1 MNKQLI
7 IITIFFGILL
17 SANEDAFIKNYNEN
31 LNIAEPERFKN
42 NYFFENKEY
51 LALDINNYK
60 KVSLMDVV
68 LETISNSDL
77 LKASREKVI
86 QSELKLKDAIAG
98 YYPTLNLESETGR
111 TKSTSYGSSEK
122 YKYYDDRNLKFI
134 LSQNIYSGLETTNT
148 IKSLEKKL
156 SVEKNQ
162 YEILLQE
169 QITKAIKAYFDVV
182 FSHKSV
188 LASERNMIKLNK
200 ILEIITIKY
209 DNGAATIGDLT
220 AIKANVSNSETQLT
234 KVKSKLTESMKY
246 YEYIVGEKY
255 YQTLPYEKNFNIN
268 ISSFDLLYE
277 RALTRN
283 STILN
288 YYNLIESEKFNL
300 KSKESSF
307 SPKLDF
313 EVSLDNIL
321 DQEDYKGREQDLNA
335 KLKFTMNL
343 YNGGKDQNKIL
354 TSYSSI
360 RALNF
365 ELNEEK
371 KKLKW
376 NIAKLFTSIQSTNES
391 LKSNISEIVSLRKM
405 VDAYWEEFNLG
416 QQDLQSLLQGY
427 KQLNSAEIELIK
439 NESSNTIDLFTL
451 LGHTGDLLSF
461 FDLDPVHPKYID
473 FSKSNYSQNV
483 YIDDKFLNEKERN
496 EKEYEKRKD
505 EEFKRLLAN
514 QKLKDINIDNFI
526 KNFMLANDEFFTLE
540 IKKFKNNKEATDFI
554 KNNNLD
560 MNSFAFD
567 IIENSIVT
575 SKISHG
581 IFSNMELAKASKDK
595 LSEKYKNS
603 QIIIKK
609 IKDVKKHYSEYIS
622 GLKINLPKP
631 EIKIIEKINTIEKIK
646 QKKESVFVFDQDIMN
661 KFLNAD
667 DDLYTIHITS
677 FSENKYLENI
687 LSNNINLY
695 SNSYVYTY
703 SNGRILI
710 RWNYGIYKTYEDAQE
725 AIKDL
730 GEVANS
736 YYPVVQKISKEKEL
750 YNSYPKP
757 KEEDIKEVEFEYI
770 DVSSKTE
777 YKDVPASNNKELNN
791 SSQED
796 YSNTGTR

>member
-7 IITIFFGILL
+7 FITIFFGILL

-31 LNIAEPERFKN
+31 LNIAEPEILKN

-51 LALDINNYK
+51 LDISKYK

-288 YYNLIESEKFNL
+288 YYNLKKKKKFNL

-354 TSYSSI
+354 TSYSSL

-439 NESSNTIDLFTL
+439 NESSNTIDLFSL
-451 LGHTGDLLSF
+451 LGYTGDLLSF

-540 IKKFKNNKEATDFI
+540 IGKFKNNKEATDFI

-687 LSNNINLY
+687 LSNNRNLY

-710 RWNYGIYKTYEDAQE
+710 RWNYGIYKTY
-725 AIKDL
+725 
-730 GEVANS
+730 
-736 YYPVVQKISKEKEL
+736 
-750 YNSYPKP
+750 
-757 KEEDIKEVEFEYI
+757 
-770 DVSSKTE
+770 
-777 YKDVPASNNKELNN
+777 
-791 SSQED
+791 
-796 YSNTGTR
+796 

>member
-7 IITIFFGILL
+7 FITIFFGILL

-31 LNIAEPERFKN
+31 LNIAEPEILKN

-51 LALDINNYK
+51 LDISKYK

-98 YYPTLNLESETGR
+98 YYPTLKLESETGR

-169 QITKAIKAYFDVV
+169 QIIKAIKAYFDVV

-439 NESSNTIDLFTL
+439 NESSNTIDLFSL
-451 LGHTGDLLSF
+451 LGYTGDLLSF

-496 EKEYEKRKD
+496 EKEYEKKKD

-540 IKKFKNNKEATDFI
+540 IGKFKNNKEATDFI

-710 RWNYGIYKTYEDAQE
+710 RWNYGIYK
-725 AIKDL
+725 IH
-730 GEVANS
+730 
-736 YYPVVQKISKEKEL
+736 
-750 YNSYPKP
+750 
-757 KEEDIKEVEFEYI
+757 
-770 DVSSKTE
+770 
-777 YKDVPASNNKELNN
+777 
-791 SSQED
+791 
-796 YSNTGTR
+796 YSNRNFTNCNIYDSK

>member
-7 IITIFFGILL
+7 FITIFFGILL

-31 LNIAEPERFKN
+31 LNIAEPEILKN

-51 LALDINNYK
+51 LDISKYK

-439 NESSNTIDLFTL
+439 NESSNTIDLFSL
-451 LGHTGDLLSF
+451 LGYTGDLLSF

-540 IKKFKNNKEATDFI
+540 IGKFKNNKEATDFI

-750 YNSYPKP
+750 YNSYSKP

-791 SSQED
+791 SSQEE

>member
-7 IITIFFGILL
+7 FITIFFGILL

-31 LNIAEPERFKN
+31 LNIAEPEILKN

-51 LALDINNYK
+51 LDISKYK

-354 TSYSSI
+354 TSYSSL

-439 NESSNTIDLFTL
+439 NESSNTIDLFSL
-451 LGHTGDLLSF
+451 LGYTGDLLSF

-540 IKKFKNNKEATDFI
+540 IGKFKNNKEATDFI

-710 RWNYGIYKTYEDAQE
+710 RWNYGIYKTY
-725 AIKDL
+725 
-730 GEVANS
+730 
-736 YYPVVQKISKEKEL
+736 
-750 YNSYPKP
+750 
-757 KEEDIKEVEFEYI
+757 
-770 DVSSKTE
+770 
-777 YKDVPASNNKELNN
+777 
-791 SSQED
+791 
-796 YSNTGTR
+796 

>member
-7 IITIFFGILL
+7 FITIFFGILL

-31 LNIAEPERFKN
+31 LNIDEPEILKN

-51 LALDINNYK
+51 LDISKYK

-86 QSELKLKDAIAG
+86 QSELKLKDSIAG

-354 TSYSSI
+354 TSYSSL

-439 NESSNTIDLFTL
+439 NESSNTIDLFSL
-451 LGHTGDLLSF
+451 LGYTGDLLSF

-540 IKKFKNNKEATDFI
+540 IGKFKNNKEATDFI

-603 QIIIKK
+603 QIILKK

-730 GEVANS
+730 GEVVNS

-750 YNSYPKP
+750 YNSYSKP

>member
-31 LNIAEPERFKN
+31 LNIAEPEILKN

-51 LALDINNYK
+51 LDISKYK

-439 NESSNTIDLFTL
+439 NESSNTIDLFSL
-451 LGHTGDLLSF
+451 LGYTGDLLSF

-526 KNFMLANDEFFTLE
+526 KNFMLANDEFFTIE
-540 IKKFKNNKEATDFI
+540 IGKFKNNKEATDFI

-730 GEVANS
+730 GEVVNS

-750 YNSYPKP
+750 YNSYSKP

-791 SSQED
+791 SSQEE

>member
-7 IITIFFGILL
+7 FITIFFGILL

-31 LNIAEPERFKN
+31 LNIAEPEILKN

-77 LKASREKVI
+77 LKASRENVI
-86 QSELKLKDAIAG
+86 QSELKVKDAIAG

-439 NESSNTIDLFTL
+439 NESSNTIDLFSL
-451 LGHTGDLLSF
+451 LGYTGDLLSF

-540 IKKFKNNKEATDFI
+540 IGKFKNNKEATDFI

-631 EIKIIEKINTIEKIK
+631 EIKII
-646 QKKESVFVFDQDIMN
+646 
-661 KFLNAD
+661 
-667 DDLYTIHITS
+667 
-677 FSENKYLENI
+677 
-687 LSNNINLY
+687 
-695 SNSYVYTY
+695 
-703 SNGRILI
+703 
-710 RWNYGIYKTYEDAQE
+710 
-725 AIKDL
+725 
-730 GEVANS
+730 
-736 YYPVVQKISKEKEL
+736 
-750 YNSYPKP
+750 
-757 KEEDIKEVEFEYI
+757 
-770 DVSSKTE
+770 
-777 YKDVPASNNKELNN
+777 
-791 SSQED
+791 
-796 YSNTGTR
+796 

>member
-7 IITIFFGILL
+7 FITIFFGILL

-31 LNIAEPERFKN
+31 LNIAEPEILKN

-51 LALDINNYK
+51 LDISKYK

-255 YQTLPYEKNFNIN
+255 YQTLPYEKNFNI
-268 ISSFDLLYE
+268 SSFDLLYE

-354 TSYSSI
+354 TSYSSL

-376 NIAKLFTSIQSTNES
+376 NIAKLFTSMQSTNES

-439 NESSNTIDLFTL
+439 NESSNTIDLFSL
-451 LGHTGDLLSF
+451 LGYTGDLLSF

-540 IKKFKNNKEATDFI
+540 IGKFKNNKER
-554 KNNNLD
+554 
-560 MNSFAFD
+560 
-567 IIENSIVT
+567 
-575 SKISHG
+575 
-581 IFSNMELAKASKDK
+581 
-595 LSEKYKNS
+595 SEERR
-603 QIIIKK
+603 
-609 IKDVKKHYSEYIS
+609 V
-622 GLKINLPKP
+622 
-631 EIKIIEKINTIEKIK
+631 
-646 QKKESVFVFDQDIMN
+646 
-661 KFLNAD
+661 
-667 DDLYTIHITS
+667 
-677 FSENKYLENI
+677 
-687 LSNNINLY
+687 
-695 SNSYVYTY
+695 
-703 SNGRILI
+703 
-710 RWNYGIYKTYEDAQE
+710 
-725 AIKDL
+725 
-730 GEVANS
+730 
-736 YYPVVQKISKEKEL
+736 
-750 YNSYPKP
+750 
-757 KEEDIKEVEFEYI
+757 
-770 DVSSKTE
+770 
-777 YKDVPASNNKELNN
+777 
-791 SSQED
+791 
-796 YSNTGTR
+796 

>member
-7 IITIFFGILL
+7 FITIFFGILL

-31 LNIAEPERFKN
+31 LNIAEPEILKN
-42 NYFFENKEY
+42 NYFFKNKEY
-51 LALDINNYK
+51 LNISKYK

-209 DNGAATIGDLT
+209 NNGAATIGDLT

-365 ELNEEK
+365 ELNEEQ

-439 NESSNTIDLFTL
+439 NESSNTIDLFSL
-451 LGHTGDLLSF
+451 LGYTGDLLSF

-483 YIDDKFLNEKERN
+483 YIDDKFLN

-540 IKKFKNNKEATDFI
+540 IGKFKNNKEATDFI

-730 GEVANS
+730 GEVVNS

-757 KEEDIKEVEFEYI
+757 KEEDIKE
-770 DVSSKTE
+770 
-777 YKDVPASNNKELNN
+777 
-791 SSQED
+791 
-796 YSNTGTR
+796 

>member
-7 IITIFFGILL
+7 FITIFFGILL

-31 LNIAEPERFKN
+31 LNIAEPEILKN

-51 LALDINNYK
+51 LDISKYK

-321 DQEDYKGREQDLNA
+321 
-335 KLKFTMNL
+335 
-343 YNGGKDQNKIL
+343 
-354 TSYSSI
+354 
-360 RALNF
+360 
-365 ELNEEK
+365 
-371 KKLKW
+371 
-376 NIAKLFTSIQSTNES
+376 
-391 LKSNISEIVSLRKM
+391 
-405 VDAYWEEFNLG
+405 
-416 QQDLQSLLQGY
+416 
-427 KQLNSAEIELIK
+427 
-439 NESSNTIDLFTL
+439 
-451 LGHTGDLLSF
+451 
-461 FDLDPVHPKYID
+461 
-473 FSKSNYSQNV
+473 
-483 YIDDKFLNEKERN
+483 
-496 EKEYEKRKD
+496 
-505 EEFKRLLAN
+505 
-514 QKLKDINIDNFI
+514 
-526 KNFMLANDEFFTLE
+526 E
-540 IKKFKNNKEATDFI
+540 IKK
-554 KNNNLD
+554 
-560 MNSFAFD
+560 
-567 IIENSIVT
+567 
-575 SKISHG
+575 
-581 IFSNMELAKASKDK
+581 
-595 LSEKYKNS
+595 
-603 QIIIKK
+603 IIK
-609 IKDVKKHYSEYIS
+609 E
-622 GLKINLPKP
+622 
-631 EIKIIEKINTIEKIK
+631 
-646 QKKESVFVFDQDIMN
+646 
-661 KFLNAD
+661 
-667 DDLYTIHITS
+667 
-677 FSENKYLENI
+677 ENKI
-687 LSNNINLY
+687 
-695 SNSYVYTY
+695 
-703 SNGRILI
+703 
-710 RWNYGIYKTYEDAQE
+710 
-725 AIKDL
+725 
-730 GEVANS
+730 
-736 YYPVVQKISKEKEL
+736 
-750 YNSYPKP
+750 
-757 KEEDIKEVEFEYI
+757 
-770 DVSSKTE
+770 
-777 YKDVPASNNKELNN
+777 
-791 SSQED
+791 
-796 YSNTGTR
+796 

>member
-7 IITIFFGILL
+7 FITIFFGILL

-31 LNIAEPERFKN
+31 LNIAEPEILKN

-51 LALDINNYK
+51 LDISKYK

-255 YQTLPYEKNFNIN
+255 YQPLPYEKNFNIN

-354 TSYSSI
+354 TSYSSL

-376 NIAKLFTSIQSTNES
+376 NIAKLFTSMQSTNES

-439 NESSNTIDLFTL
+439 NESSNTIDLFSL
-451 LGHTGDLLSF
+451 LGYTGDLLSF

-540 IKKFKNNKEATDFI
+540 IGKFKNNKER
-554 KNNNLD
+554 
-560 MNSFAFD
+560 
-567 IIENSIVT
+567 
-575 SKISHG
+575 
-581 IFSNMELAKASKDK
+581 
-595 LSEKYKNS
+595 SEERR
-603 QIIIKK
+603 
-609 IKDVKKHYSEYIS
+609 V
-622 GLKINLPKP
+622 
-631 EIKIIEKINTIEKIK
+631 
-646 QKKESVFVFDQDIMN
+646 
-661 KFLNAD
+661 
-667 DDLYTIHITS
+667 
-677 FSENKYLENI
+677 
-687 LSNNINLY
+687 
-695 SNSYVYTY
+695 
-703 SNGRILI
+703 
-710 RWNYGIYKTYEDAQE
+710 
-725 AIKDL
+725 
-730 GEVANS
+730 
-736 YYPVVQKISKEKEL
+736 
-750 YNSYPKP
+750 
-757 KEEDIKEVEFEYI
+757 
-770 DVSSKTE
+770 
-777 YKDVPASNNKELNN
+777 
-791 SSQED
+791 
-796 YSNTGTR
+796 

>member
-7 IITIFFGILL
+7 FITIFFGILL

-31 LNIAEPERFKN
+31 LNIAEPEILKN

-51 LALDINNYK
+51 LDISKYK

-439 NESSNTIDLFTL
+439 NESSNTIDLFSL
-451 LGHTGDLLSF
+451 LGYTGDLLSF

-540 IKKFKNNKEATDFI
+540 IGKFKNNKEATDFI

-730 GEVANS
+730 GEVVNS

-757 KEEDIKEVEFEYI
+757 KEGDIKEVEFEYI

>member
-31 LNIAEPERFKN
+31 LNIAEPEILKN

-307 SPKLDF
+307 LPKLDF

-439 NESSNTIDLFTL
+439 NESSNTIDLFSL

-540 IKKFKNNKEATDFI
+540 IGKFKNNKEATDFI

-631 EIKIIEKINTIEKIK
+631 EIKIIEKINTIEKI
-646 QKKESVFVFDQDIMN
+646 V
-661 KFLNAD
+661 
-667 DDLYTIHITS
+667 
-677 FSENKYLENI
+677 YL
-687 LSNNINLY
+687 
-695 SNSYVYTY
+695 
-703 SNGRILI
+703 
-710 RWNYGIYKTYEDAQE
+710 
-725 AIKDL
+725 
-730 GEVANS
+730 
-736 YYPVVQKISKEKEL
+736 
-750 YNSYPKP
+750 
-757 KEEDIKEVEFEYI
+757 
-770 DVSSKTE
+770 
-777 YKDVPASNNKELNN
+777 
-791 SSQED
+791 
-796 YSNTGTR
+796 

>member
-7 IITIFFGILL
+7 FITIFFGILL

-31 LNIAEPERFKN
+31 LNIAEPEILKN

-51 LALDINNYK
+51 LDISKYK

-439 NESSNTIDLFTL
+439 NESSNTIDLFSL
-451 LGHTGDLLSF
+451 LGYTGDLLSF

-540 IKKFKNNKEATDFI
+540 IGKFKNNKEATDFI

-730 GEVANS
+730 GEVVNS

-750 YNSYPKP
+750 YNSYSKP

>member
-77 LKASREKVI
+77 LKASRETVI

-439 NESSNTIDLFTL
+439 NESSNTIDLFSL
-451 LGHTGDLLSF
+451 LGYTGDLLSF

-526 KNFMLANDEFFTLE
+526 KNFMLANDEFFTIE
-540 IKKFKNNKEATDFI
+540 IGKFKNNKEATDFI

-631 EIKIIEKINTIEKIK
+631 EIK
-646 QKKESVFVFDQDIMN
+646 S
-661 KFLNAD
+661 
-667 DDLYTIHITS
+667 S
-677 FSENKYLENI
+677 FIVL
-687 LSNNINLY
+687 
-695 SNSYVYTY
+695 
-703 SNGRILI
+703 
-710 RWNYGIYKTYEDAQE
+710 
-725 AIKDL
+725 
-730 GEVANS
+730 
-736 YYPVVQKISKEKEL
+736 
-750 YNSYPKP
+750 
-757 KEEDIKEVEFEYI
+757 F
-770 DVSSKTE
+770 
-777 YKDVPASNNKELNN
+777 
-791 SSQED
+791 
-796 YSNTGTR
+796 

>member
-7 IITIFFGILL
+7 FITIFFGILL

-31 LNIAEPERFKN
+31 LNIAEPEILKN

-51 LALDINNYK
+51 LDISKYK

-354 TSYSSI
+354 TSYSSL

-439 NESSNTIDLFTL
+439 NESSNTIDLFSL
-451 LGHTGDLLSF
+451 LGYTGDLLSF

-540 IKKFKNNKEATDFI
+540 IGKFKNNKEATDFI

-730 GEVANS
+730 GEVVNS

-750 YNSYPKP
+750 YNSYSKP

>member
-7 IITIFFGILL
+7 FITIFFGILL

-31 LNIAEPERFKN
+31 LNIAEPEILKN

-51 LALDINNYK
+51 LDISKYK

-439 NESSNTIDLFTL
+439 NESSNTIDLFSL
-451 LGHTGDLLSF
+451 LGYTGDLLSF
-461 FDLDPVHPKYID
+461 FDLEPVHPKYID

-496 EKEYEKRKD
+496 EKEYERRKE

-514 QKLKDINIDNFI
+514 QTLKDINIDNFI
-526 KNFMLANDEFFTLE
+526 KNFMLANDEFFTIE
-540 IKKFKNNKEATDFI
+540 IGKFKNNKEATDFI

-560 MNSFAFD
+560 MNSFSFD

-631 EIKIIEKINTIEKIK
+631 EVKIIEKINTIEKIK
-646 QKKESVFVFDQDIMN
+646 QRKEDIFLFEQEIMN
-661 KFLNAD
+661 KFLNAS

-677 FSENKYLENI
+677 FNENKYLENI
-687 LSNNINLY
+687 LSNNRNLY

-703 SNGRILI
+703 SNGRTLI
-710 RWNYGIYKTYEDAQE
+710 RWNYGIYETYDEAQK

-736 YYPVVQKISKEKEL
+736 YYPVVQKVSKEKEL
-750 YNSYPKP
+750 YNSYVKP
-757 KEEDIKEVEFEYI
+757 KEDDKKEVEFEYI

-777 YKDVPASNNKELNN
+777 YKELNN
-791 SSQED
+791 SSQEET
-796 YSNTGTR
+796 SNAGVKP

>member
-7 IITIFFGILL
+7 FITIFFGILL

-31 LNIAEPERFKN
+31 LNIAEPEILKN

-51 LALDINNYK
+51 LDISKYK

-439 NESSNTIDLFTL
+439 NESSNTIDLFSL
-451 LGHTGDLLSF
+451 LGYTGDLLSF

-540 IKKFKNNKEATDFI
+540 IGKFKNNKEATDFI

-730 GEVANS
+730 GEVVNS
-736 YYPVVQKISKEKEL
+736 YYPVVQKVSKEKEL
-750 YNSYPKP
+750 YNSYSKP

>member
-307 SPKLDF
+307 LPKLDF

-439 NESSNTIDLFTL
+439 NESSNTIDLFSL
-451 LGHTGDLLSF
+451 LGYTGDLLSF

-540 IKKFKNNKEATDFI
+540 IGKFKNNKEATDFI

-687 LSNNINLY
+687 LSNNINFTIDSDEIGKAVLQ
-695 SNSYVYTY
+695 
-703 SNGRILI
+703 I
-710 RWNYGIYKTYEDAQE
+710 
-725 AIKDL
+725 
-730 GEVANS
+730 
-736 YYPVVQKISKEKEL
+736 KEKC
-750 YNSYPKP
+750 
-757 KEEDIKEVEFEYI
+757 VF
-770 DVSSKTE
+770 
-777 YKDVPASNNKELNN
+777 
-791 SSQED
+791 
-796 YSNTGTR
+796 

>member
-7 IITIFFGILL
+7 FITIFFGILL

-31 LNIAEPERFKN
+31 LNIAEPEILKN

-51 LALDINNYK
+51 LDISKYK

-439 NESSNTIDLFTL
+439 NESSNTIDLFSL
-451 LGHTGDLLSF
+451 LGYTGDLLSF

-526 KNFMLANDEFFTLE
+526 KNFMLANDEFFTIE
-540 IKKFKNNKEATDFI
+540 IGKFKNNKEATDFI

-667 DDLYTIHITS
+667 DDL
-677 FSENKYLENI
+677 
-687 LSNNINLY
+687 
-695 SNSYVYTY
+695 
-703 SNGRILI
+703 
-710 RWNYGIYKTYEDAQE
+710 
-725 AIKDL
+725 
-730 GEVANS
+730 
-736 YYPVVQKISKEKEL
+736 
-750 YNSYPKP
+750 
-757 KEEDIKEVEFEYI
+757 
-770 DVSSKTE
+770 
-777 YKDVPASNNKELNN
+777 
-791 SSQED
+791 
-796 YSNTGTR
+796 

>member
-7 IITIFFGILL
+7 FITIFFGILL

-31 LNIAEPERFKN
+31 LNIAEPEILKN

-51 LALDINNYK
+51 LDISKYK

-439 NESSNTIDLFTL
+439 NESSNTIDLFSL
-451 LGHTGDLLSF
+451 LGYTGDLLSF

-540 IKKFKNNKEATDFI
+540 IGKFKNNKEATDFI

-646 QKKESVFVFDQDIMN
+646 QKKESAFVFDQDIMN

-730 GEVANS
+730 GEVVNS

-750 YNSYPKP
+750 YNSYSKP

>member
-31 LNIAEPERFKN
+31 LNIAEPEILKN

-51 LALDINNYK
+51 LDISKYK

-354 TSYSSI
+354 TSYSSL

-439 NESSNTIDLFTL
+439 NESSNTIDLFSL
-451 LGHTGDLLSF
+451 LGYTGDLLSF

-540 IKKFKNNKEATDFI
+540 IGKFKNNKEATDFI

-687 LSNNINLY
+687 LSNNINL
-695 SNSYVYTY
+695 
-703 SNGRILI
+703 
-710 RWNYGIYKTYEDAQE
+710 
-725 AIKDL
+725 
-730 GEVANS
+730 
-736 YYPVVQKISKEKEL
+736 
-750 YNSYPKP
+750 
-757 KEEDIKEVEFEYI
+757 
-770 DVSSKTE
+770 
-777 YKDVPASNNKELNN
+777 
-791 SSQED
+791 
-796 YSNTGTR
+796 

>member
-7 IITIFFGILL
+7 FITIFFGILL

-31 LNIAEPERFKN
+31 LNIAEPEILKN

-51 LALDINNYK
+51 LDISKYK

-439 NESSNTIDLFTL
+439 NESSNTIDLFSL
-451 LGHTGDLLSF
+451 LGYTGDLLSF

-526 KNFMLANDEFFTLE
+526 KNFMLANNEFFTLE
-540 IKKFKNNKEATDFI
+540 IGKFKNNKEATDFI

-730 GEVANS
+730 GEVVNS

-750 YNSYPKP
+750 YNSYSKP